1 MLPKFSHLVRNGLV
15 LAVSIVPALA
25 HSETWQ
31 LKVGAQA
38 DKKAHQVKAFLP
50 NEIWVHA
57 GDSITWRFASDD
69 EHTVTFLLPGQV
81 RPAFQ
86 VGCPGTTPDGSLET
100 GTQCVN
106 SGVSANGNS
115 YTVTFPVAGNF
126 KLVCLVHIMMTATVH
141 VLDLSQPLPYSQAF
155 YDREADQQ
163 RDELLFDTLV
173 STHHVHAANVVEAGG
188 GSVVATGGGF
198 STASVA
204 RFMEPT
210 KVVHV
215 GETVEWTNFEAS
227 TIHTVTFGAEPANLP
242 PPSANVTLDADG
254 ARHAVISL
262 PSDSAHSGFIGPA
275 PQDRTGLAQAPL
287 GVTRFRVTFTQPGV
301 FKYICA
307 LHDEIG
313 MVGEVIVL
321 P

>member
-1 MLPKFSHLVRNGLV
+1 MTPKLSHLVRSSLL
-15 LAVSIVPALA
+15 LAVFIVPLLA
-25 HSETWQ
+25 HADSWQ
-31 LKVGAQA
+31 LKVGGQA
-38 DKKAHQVKAFLP
+38 DKAHQAVAFLP
-50 NEIWVHA
+50 NEIWVHT
-57 GDSITWRFASDD
+57 GDSITWTFASDD
-69 EHTVTFLLPGQV
+69 QHTVTFLQPGQV

-100 GTQCVN
+100 GTGCVN
-106 SGVSANGNS
+106 SGVLTNGNS
-115 YTVTFPVAGNF
+115 YSVTFPAAGNF
-126 KLVCLVHIMMTATVH
+126 KLVCLVHSMMTATVH
-141 VLDLSQPLPYSQAF
+141 VLDLSQPLPHSQAF
-155 YDREADQQ
+155 YDWEADRQ

-173 STHHVHAANVVEAGG
+173 STHHVRRGNIVEAGG
-188 GSVVATGGGF
+188 GRVMATGGGF

-210 KVVHV
+210 RVIHV

-227 TIHTVTFGAEPANLP
+227 TNHTITFGTEPANLI

-254 ARHAVISL
+254 ARHAVVSS
-262 PSDSAHSGFIGPA
+262 PSDNVHSGFIGPA

-287 GVTRFRVTFTQPGV
+287 GVTRFRVTFTHPGV

-307 LHDEIG
+307 LHDQIG
-313 MVGEVIVL
+313 MVGQVIVL